1 MKYRWKKHGEED
13 WDIAHTLYLILDDAK
28 YGFAEIN
35 WYPDIEK
42 WELFVSGFVSDDVLE
57 IEREYELLSD
67 AKRAAHTYMTVWW
80 VTGAMQRMNDDE
92 KRQWRGVG
100 AI

>member
-13 WDIAHTLYLILDDAK
+13 WDIAHTLYLILDDGQ

-42 WELFVSGFVSDDVLE
+42 WELFVSGFVSEEALE

-67 AKRAAHTYMTVWW
+67 AKRAAYTYMTVWW
-80 VTGAMQRMNDDE
+80 VSGAMQRMNDDE
-92 KRQWRGVG
+92 KRQWRGLG
-100 AI
+100 GT